1 MTLDEIKKSARA
13 DAILRRKQ
21 AHDALSDGGTAAAEA
36 LRRNFLAAISVP
48 EGAVVSGF
56 WPVKE
61 EIDTRPLLLHLH
73 TRGHVCGFPIIVGK
87 GCPLKF
93 RRWHPD
99 RPDQG
104 MVAGKWGIPVPA
116 EDCEDVAPDLLLVPL
131 LTFDRKGNRLGYG
144 AGYYDRTLAGL
155 RARKDR
161 RTLAVGVAYAAQE
174 VDAVPVDDNDE
185 RLDWIVTEKE
195 AIRVT
200 RNDGS
205 AR

>member
-1 MTLDEIKKSARA
+1 MTLEEIKKSARA
-13 DAILRRKQ
+13 DAILRRKR
-21 AHDALSDGGTAAAEA
+21 AHDALAGGGASAADA
-36 LRRNFLAAISVP
+36 LRRNFLAAVAVP
-48 EGAVVSGF
+48 IGAVVSGF

-61 EIDTRPLLLHLH
+61 EIDTRPLLLYLH
-73 TRGHVCGFPIIVGK
+73 GLGHVCGFPIIVGR
-87 GCPLKF
+87 GFPLKF
-93 RRWHPD
+93 RRWHPE
-99 RPDQG
+99 RADQG

-144 AGYYDRTLAGL
+144 AGYYDRTLATL

-161 RTLAVGVAYAAQE
+161 LTVAVGVGYAAQE
-174 VDAVPVDDNDE
+174 VEVVPVDEMDE

-200 RNDGS
+200 PEIGT
-205 AR
+205 AQ